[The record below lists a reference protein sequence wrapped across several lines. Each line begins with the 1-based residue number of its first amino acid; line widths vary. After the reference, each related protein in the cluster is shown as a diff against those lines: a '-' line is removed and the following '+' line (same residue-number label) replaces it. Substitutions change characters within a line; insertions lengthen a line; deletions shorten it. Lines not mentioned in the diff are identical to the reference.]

1 MSPFVDQLH
10 FPTSLAFGDDG
21 TLYVTESGLPFG
33 GAPAGGSVSRIRP
46 DGVPVRLA
54 GGLRAPVN
62 GLLWHAGALIV
73 SEGGNPGRIS
83 RLDPASG
90 RLDVILDGLPGLGNY
105 HTNMAVAGPDRKL
118 YFSQGAMTNSGV
130 IGLDSSELPW
140 LGEVEHNC
148 DIPGYA
154 VTLDEFAGVARHPAH
169 GDGQTVRTGAFA
181 PFGTVRPRGTRL
193 AGKVPCTAAVMRCDL
208 DGGNLELVAWGL
220 RNAFGMGFLADGRL
234 LATDQG
240 ADARGVRPIAN
251 CPDFLHE
258 VVPGA
263 WYGWPD
269 FYGGTPATDPRFRGT
284 AAASPGFVLQNH
296 AELPPPRRALLEF
309 EVNACPVKFTQIPAG
324 LPFAGD
330 LVVAQF
336 GDERP
341 MAGPPGPRVGR
352 NLVRVATADWS
363 LHALPPLPFSRPIDV
378 AFAAHEAALYVADF
392 GAFEIEPDKRIAAT
406 AASGRIWKLPA
417 HFLEGIDHDDRIV
430 QG

>member
-1 MSPFVDQLH
+1 MAPFVDHLH
-10 FPTSLAFGDDG
+10 FPTSLALAADG
-21 TLYVTESGLPFG
+21 TLYVAESGLPFD
-33 GAPAGGSVSRIRP
+33 GAPAGGSVSRIGP
-46 DGVPVRLA
+46 DGVPVRIA

-62 GLLWHAGALIV
+62 GLQWHEGSLIV

-90 RLDVILDGLPGLGNY
+90 RRTTILDGLPGLGNY

-140 LGEVEHNC
+140 LGAVEHNC
-148 DIPGYA
+148 DIPGYD
-154 VTLDEFAGVARHPAH
+154 VTLDEFSGVADAAGRS
-169 GDGQTVRTGAFA
+169 VRTGAFA
-181 PFGTVRPRGTRL
+181 PFGSVRPRGTRL
-193 AGKVPCTAAVMRCDL
+193 AGRVPCTAAVMRCDL

-240 ADARGVRPIAN
+240 ADARGVRPLAN
-251 CPDFLHE
+251 CPDFLYQVE
-258 VVPGA
+258 AGA

-269 FYGGTPATDPRFRGT
+269 FYGGTPATDARFRG
-284 AAASPGFVLQNH
+284 AGAASPGFVLQDH
-296 AELPPPRRALLEF
+296 ARLPPPRRALLEF
-309 EVNACPVKFTQIPAG
+309 EVNACAVKFAQIPAG

-363 LHALPPLPFSRPIDV
+363 LHALPALPFRRPIDV
-378 AFAAHEAALYVADF
+378 VFGTREPVLYVADF
-392 GAFEIEPDKRIAAT
+392 GAFEIDPGKRVAAT

-417 HFLEGIDHDDRIV
+417 HFFEGSRHDDHDDRLV
-430 QG
+430 